1 MLTKRVKVIPV
12 QIQQRKCFNF
22 LYLRRERRPFLGRQV
37 VHPESSVNARI
48 VPLPVPVIK
57 TFSWFFH
64 VADHVD
70 GDPSVGG
77 YHAGIRTAFKD
88 GCEQVSVLFPF
99 WTPVCRRLCQDAI
112 VLKCVF
118 ERLVCRG
125 GLAE

>member
-1 MLTKRVKVIPV
+1 MVSHTAA
-12 QIQQRKCFNF
+12 
-22 LYLRRERRPFLGRQV
+22 
-37 VHPESSVNARI
+37 H
-48 VPLPVPVIK
+48 
-57 TFSWFFH
+57 TSWFFH

-112 VLKCVF
+112 VLKSDELQGWYEFCQTAIDKAHT
-118 ERLVCRG
+118 RL
-125 GLAE
+125 

>member
-1 MLTKRVKVIPV
+1 MSHTAAHT
-12 QIQQRKCFNF
+12 N
-22 LYLRRERRPFLGRQV
+22 
-37 VHPESSVNARI
+37 
-48 VPLPVPVIK
+48 
-57 TFSWFFH
+57 WFFH

-112 VLKCVF
+112 VLKSDELQGWYEFCQTAIDKAHT
-118 ERLVCRG
+118 RL
-125 GLAE
+125 